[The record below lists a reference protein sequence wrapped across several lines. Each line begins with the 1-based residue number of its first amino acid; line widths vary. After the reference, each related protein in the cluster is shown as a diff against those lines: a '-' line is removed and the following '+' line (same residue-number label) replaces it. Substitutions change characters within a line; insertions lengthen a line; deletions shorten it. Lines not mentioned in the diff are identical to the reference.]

1 MTSSNYD
8 DNEEKVTG
16 GRNGYGAKLTNIYS
30 NKFVVETADAKNKKK
45 YKQVFR
51 NNMDKRG
58 EAEISSYKDK
68 SNYTRITFRPD
79 FKRFNM
85 EGLNNDICS
94 LFTKRVYDMAGIT
107 PKSVRVYFNG
117 DRIDV
122 KDFKSYVD
130 LYFKSEEIK
139 QEELELVYEKDGDR
153 WEV

>member
-79 FKRFNM
+79 FKRFNIRDAHHDFHVENTM
-85 EGLNNDICS
+85 EG
-94 LFTKRVYDMAGIT
+94 F
-107 PKSVRVYFNG
+107 
-117 DRIDV
+117 
-122 KDFKSYVD
+122 
-130 LYFKSEEIK
+130 
-139 QEELELVYEKDGDR
+139 
-153 WEV
+153 